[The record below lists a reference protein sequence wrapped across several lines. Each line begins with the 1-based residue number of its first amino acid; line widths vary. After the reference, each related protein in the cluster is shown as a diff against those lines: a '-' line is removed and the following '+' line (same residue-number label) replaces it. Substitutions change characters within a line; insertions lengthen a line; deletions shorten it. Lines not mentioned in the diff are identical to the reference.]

1 MITIT
6 DNKGLMKIKGQHSV
20 CIEPKQGICRM
31 HIRILSGELRINHCC
46 YSPDGGSWLESP
58 GGKRQAHHD
67 VSSGGVREL
76 IFDIRESFGRKD
88 KLMIVNPHFL
98 KICEFEYEI
107 M

>member
-1 MITIT
+1 MAEHGWNLRAEKDKLIMMFPR
-6 DNKGLMKIKGQHSV
+6 G
-20 CIEPKQGICRM
+20 GI
-31 HIRILSGELRINHCC
+31 
-46 YSPDGGSWLESP
+46 
-58 GGKRQAHHD
+58 
-67 VSSGGVREL
+67 REL

>member
-46 YSPDGGSWLESP
+46 YSPDGGTWLESP

-67 VSSGGVREL
+67 V
-76 IFDIRESFGRKD
+76 SFGRKD